1 VKRNCHSIFKYRQAI
16 KHTAGSTMEAKQL
29 TRTENSDLFL
39 RLILTITL
47 FSGYQKWPVLGV
59 MDQSVPT
66 PLST

>member
-1 VKRNCHSIFKYRQAI
+1 
-16 KHTAGSTMEAKQL
+16 MEAKQL